1 MFSKTARHRISHA
14 QSPQLRCRSR
24 CSANRGCRGMQET
37 SGRPRGQWVGAHGDI
52 TQERDISV
60 CHRRG
65 HLSIEGPSEHP
76 SRLLGPASPGRCV
89 TTISHGS
96 VEPPREGGAGR
107 RHCDRQ
113 VVAEHSN
120 RCLLYTSAA
129 AIRYGMGRKVAST
142 GFHPPLNTRPQVIPY
157 TSTIHPTT
165 QSTAPNSSKR
175 LIAMAG
181 HWSLT
186 QARTSVG
193 FRWMSVPT
201 K

>member
-1 MFSKTARHRISHA
+1 MGGGNEPHHYGCHAMFSKTVRHRGSHA

-24 CSANRGCRGMQET
+24 CFANRGCRGMQET

-76 SRLLGPASPGRCV
+76 SRLLGPSSPGRCV
-89 TTISHGS
+89 ATISHGS

-113 VVAEHSN
+113 VVPEHSN
-120 RCLLYTSAA
+120 RDEQDTP
-129 AIRYGMGRKVAST
+129 RQFDMGWGGRWLQQDS
-142 GFHPPLNTRPQVIPY
+142 IPC
-157 TSTIHPTT
+157 
-165 QSTAPNSSKR
+165 
-175 LIAMAG
+175 
-181 HWSLT
+181 
-186 QARTSVG
+186 
-193 FRWMSVPT
+193 
-201 K
+201 